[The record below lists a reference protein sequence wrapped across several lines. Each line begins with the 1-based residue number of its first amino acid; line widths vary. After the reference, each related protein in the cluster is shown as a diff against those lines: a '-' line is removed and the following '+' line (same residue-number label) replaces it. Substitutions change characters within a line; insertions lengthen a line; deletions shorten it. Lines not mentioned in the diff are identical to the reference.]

1 MARTRELTQAGV
13 HDSTMPRSN
22 GEAAMSEIQE
32 PTIESYERQ
41 DLSTTCA
48 FTLLKS
54 TSYAD

>member
-1 MARTRELTQAGV
+1 
-13 HDSTMPRSN
+13 
-22 GEAAMSEIQE
+22 MSEIQE